1 MPIVTGE
8 MLGNGNLTGAD
19 HGATVSLIFD
29 HSDPGGG
36 PRLHRHP
43 CDETWIVQEGNV
55 TFQAGNERLH
65 ATAGDIVIVLPDT
78 PHKFANEG
86 PGQSVMV
93 CIHASPEFI
102 TEWLE

>member
-8 MLGNGNLTGAD
+8 MLGNGNLTGAA

-43 CDETWIVQEGNV
+43 YDETWIVQEGNV
-55 TFQAGNERLH
+55 TFQAGNARLH
-65 ATAGDIVIVLPDT
+65 ATPGDILIVPPDT
-78 PHKFANEG
+78 PHKYQRRPRAVG
-86 PGQSVMV
+86 DGLHPRQ
-93 CIHASPEFI
+93 PEVRHRMA
-102 TEWLE
+102 